1 MPSSMLRASSPV
13 LGVHFGALGLMKMK
27 TLAEH
32 RLRAASIH
40 QYSTINTRS
49 RPYLE
54 NIAE

>member
-1 MPSSMLRASSPV
+1 V
-13 LGVHFGALGLMKMK
+13 LGVRFGALGLMKMK